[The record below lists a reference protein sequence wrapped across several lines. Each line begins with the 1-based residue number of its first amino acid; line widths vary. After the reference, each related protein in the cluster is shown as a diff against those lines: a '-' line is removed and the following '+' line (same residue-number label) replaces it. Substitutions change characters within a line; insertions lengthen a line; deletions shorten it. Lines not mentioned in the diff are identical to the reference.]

1 MSRQLSR
8 QEFLKLSALGSIL
21 SSGAII
27 AGKILPSTF
36 TTDQNRNINWIAT
49 TCNGCVSGC
58 GILVEKYSGML
69 RHVISNPNHPRKAM
83 VNCEHISCVLDQ
95 LYSTRRLPGPL
106 YRANRTDEKLSNMK
120 WENAEIILSEIL
132 KKYAPKELGFLLG
145 MYPDHLF
152 DIVQMISSALGNF
165 PILRFDKN
173 TLINGRIVL
182 QDATQLLYGMN
193 TIPYFDTQNTQ
204 IIFSF
209 GLNYEEPWVSEA
221 INPKAKIIHFGKEMP
236 KGIGYIDQFFPLKSS
251 DALSFMRLFA
261 EFVISFP
268 DQSSKKRQEE
278 ILGKYYPLIHDSLGF
293 DVEEFLELVKLYSS
307 ASSKV
312 IIPGATFLSHHD
324 GFEIAKIILA
334 LNINPKPK
342 KPSIYLIPPFLFR
355 EMGAYRGNS
364 ISEVNALLEKVI
376 NKRVKVLF
384 IHSVDLFSDLPE
396 NSLVQKAFES
406 AEKIISF
413 STIEDATS
421 CRADFL
427 FPDHSILESWGYQWI
442 ISGCDRPAISA
453 IQPVLSPRM
462 NTFSTT
468 NLLLNA
474 LSRSGLSFQYNNEID
489 FLSSKIMRFKRQM
502 GISTA
507 VNPDIFWKSWLDRGG
522 WWAQD
527 RVLLPVVPQ
536 KAVEKILS
544 PLTDL

>member
-36 TTDQNRNINWIAT
+36 TTDQNREINWIAT

-69 RHVISNPNHPRKAM
+69 RHVISNPNHPSKAR

-106 YRANRTDEKLSNMK
+106 YRANRTDEKLSNME
-120 WENAEIILSEIL
+120 WENAEIVISEVF
-132 KKYAPKELGFLLG
+132 KNYAPKELGFLLG

-165 PILRFDKN
+165 PILRFGKKN
-173 TLINGRIVL
+173 EINGRIVL
-182 QDATQLLYGMN
+182 QDATQLLFGMN
-193 TIPYFDTQNTQ
+193 TIPYFDTQNAQ

-209 GLNYEEPWVSEA
+209 GLNYQEPWVSEV
-221 INPKAKIIHFGKEMP
+221 INPKAKIIHFGKELP
-236 KGIGYIDQFFPLKSS
+236 KGIGYIDQFFPLKPS
-251 DALSFMRLFA
+251 DALSFVRLFA
-261 EFVISFP
+261 KFVISFSG
-268 DQSSKKRQEE
+268 QSSKKRQEE
-278 ILGKYYPLIHDSLGF
+278 ILGRYYPLIHDSLGI
-293 DVEEFLELVKLYSS
+293 DVEKFLELVKLYRS

-324 GFEIAKIILA
+324 GFEIAKAVLA
-334 LNINPKPK
+334 LNVNPKIK
-342 KPSIYLIPPFLFR
+342 KPSLFLIPHFPFQQI
-355 EMGAYRGNS
+355 GASRGNS
-364 ISEVNALLEKVI
+364 IAEVNVLLDHVI
-376 NKRVKVLF
+376 NKKIKVLF
-384 IHSVDLFSDLPE
+384 IHDVDLLSDLPDT
-396 NSLVQKAFES
+396 SLVQKAFES

-421 CRADFL
+421 RKADFL
-427 FPDHSILESWGYQWI
+427 FPDHSILESWGYQRI

-462 NTFSTT
+462 KTYSTT
-468 NLLLNA
+468 DLFMNS
-474 LSRSGLSFQYNNEID
+474 LSRSGLAFQYFSEID
-489 FLSSKIMRFKRQM
+489 FLSSNIMRFMRQM
-502 GISTA
+502 GISA
-507 VNPDIFWKSWLDRGG
+507 VVNPDIFWKSWLDRGG
-522 WWAQD
+522 LWAQD
-527 RVLLPVVPQ
+527 RVLLPVVSQ

-544 PLTDL
+544 PYTDL